1 MILKNASRKDII
13 IVINNASFHLKS
25 QETKHVITEKN
36 ISLDILSTDKTKTKI
51 SYNSVG
57 LKFWSEDDISCKIM
71 SNAHYDLNNLDDNT
85 EIVITNNY
93 LYFNDSIFYSL
104 FTLSQN
110 DSNVYNAQYE
120 LVESPKAKRK
130 YYAFF
135 LFAEHNYFI
144 PFLFIAEI
152 CCLVGKEWAYAILL
166 AIIMFFLIFRMLKF
180 WKKYTDAFSKD
191 NFENALANSKLL
203 PEDYM
208 NVIGDEIIKSIKRRF
223 FK

>member
-1 MILKNASRKDII
+1 
-13 IVINNASFHLKS
+13 
-25 QETKHVITEKN
+25 
-36 ISLDILSTDKTKTKI
+36 
-51 SYNSVG
+51 
-57 LKFWSEDDISCKIM
+57 M

-130 YYAFF
+130 YCSFF
-135 LFAEHNYFI
+135 LLAEHNYFI
-144 PFLFIAEI
+144 PFLFVAEI
-152 CCLVGKEWAYAILL
+152 CCLVSKNWVYAIVL

-180 WKKYTDAFSKD
+180 WEKYTNAFSKD

-223 FK
+223 ASKKR